1 MVDKRLTARLI
12 KSAALLADYP
22 GRAITGTAK
31 SDAAAVD
38 GYYRFIEQ
46 PADSQVTVESILAK
60 TPDAISKTVSKNFAL
75 ACIAADDAFP
85 RHWDWSASGCG
96 RCNTRAELQVP
107 FMKRNL
113 TRGTLSRHSSFYTGL
128 LIMKRKGTSLICQ
141 AA

>member
-46 PADSQVTVESILAK
+46 PADSQVTVESILA
-60 TPDAISKTVSKNFAL
+60 PHRARSVQRMRSQDTVLCLQDGSDLNFATRPGCAGL
-75 ACIAADDAFP
+75 GIIGRNQTKNP
-85 RHWDWSASGCG
+85 GSASSCDARGEPARASSG
-96 RCNTRAELQVP
+96 R
-107 FMKRNL
+107 
-113 TRGTLSRHSSFYTGL
+113 
-128 LIMKRKGTSLICQ
+128 
-141 AA
+141 AALRLRPRRQG

>member
-46 PADSQVTVESILAK
+46 PADSQVTVVSIL
-60 TPDAISKTVSKNFAL
+60 TPHRAQR
-75 ACIAADDAFP
+75 AADAQP
-85 RHWDWSASGCG
+85 GHRAVSSGRLRPQLRDSSGLRGVGDYREQPDQEPWVCI
-96 RCNTRAELQVP
+96 
-107 FMKRNL
+107 FMR
-113 TRGTLSRHSSFYTGL
+113 RSR
-128 LIMKRKGTSLICQ
+128 
-141 AA
+141 